1 MQLLYGFYEVIRG
14 QKPVLK
20 NNVDTVT
27 FSERLQTYVMTVECQ
42 ILYEWPTDL
51 DQRLRASA
59 FESLSH

>member
-42 ILYEWPTDL
+42 ILYE
-51 DQRLRASA
+51 
-59 FESLSH
+59 